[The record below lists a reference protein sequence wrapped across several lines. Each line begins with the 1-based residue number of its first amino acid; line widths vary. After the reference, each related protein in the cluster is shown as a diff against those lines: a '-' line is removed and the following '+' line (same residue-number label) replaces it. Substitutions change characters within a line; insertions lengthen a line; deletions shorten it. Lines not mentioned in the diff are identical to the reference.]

1 MSISLG
7 SRAIMFGNSKCPA
20 CLAQFKMINDH
31 YNSMGRKRNISY
43 YDLEQFAAP
52 YFLLNPDGSYAMPA
66 WYLPTTSRSKSGKIH
81 TGLIKNTKKFNQL
94 TQRPT
99 ASPIKTTNLSRNPGG
114 ASNFGLIKTPPI
126 GTLKR
131 YGKNFPDGKGVNIGQ
146 SFDNKI
152 TKKWGKGVYKLRAG
166 TLGREFG
173 PKKFDKVY
181 GNNYYNG
188 LRMAVPGGDLDT
200 LLNNN
205 RTCNIQRNRRSKLN
219 SPGLIYNSKN
229 PQIVGFNNF
238 GTQNLYGDQNLYY
251 QMGPPYGHRG
261 SNYLVKKDTVRRLYG
276 GAIQRP
282 QKRPGK
288 VGGNLTYL
296 TRNRK
301 VYNPINPNLMFI

>member
-7 SRAIMFGNSKCPA
+7 NRAIMFGNSKCPA
-20 CLAQFKMINDH
+20 CLAQFKIINDH
-31 YNSMGRKRNISY
+31 YNGMGRKRNISY

-81 TGLIKNTKKFNQL
+81 TGLIKNVKKFNQI

-99 ASPIKTTNLSRNPGG
+99 APAIKTTKLSRNPGG
-114 ASNFGLIKTPPI
+114 ASNFGLIKTPAI

-131 YGKNFPDGKGVNIGQ
+131 YGKNFPDGKGIIIGK

-152 TKKWGKGVYKLRAG
+152 TKKWGNGVYKLRAG

-173 PKKFDKVY
+173 PNNFDKVY

-200 LLNNN
+200 MLSDN
-205 RTCNIQRNRRSKLN
+205 RNCNILKRSKSRLN
-219 SPGLIYNSKN
+219 SPGFIYNSKN

-238 GTQNLYGDQNLYY
+238 GSQNLYGDQNLYY

-261 SNYLVKKDTVRRLYG
+261 SNYLIKKDTVRRLYG
-276 GAIQRP
+276 GATQRP
-282 QKRPGK
+282 QQRPGK

-296 TRNRK
+296 TKNRK